1 MITLQDLKQAL
12 DTGKTITDQNDNEV
26 SMYSGGGGYY
36 LNETLY
42 DWHQIESLFSHPSL
56 WRIRDQIGAT
66 PAYNGTGANWIEQD
80 EKGQYKDP
88 AMMVV
93 PIDEWNALQDELKK
107 AREIPPFIQ
116 QVLSI
121 QNETIDGF
129 VTWMDG
135 LTEVDKIFLLNAW
148 LHIRQYMNNDARE
161 WEQIRKRIYP

>member
-1 MITLQDLKQAL
+1 MTTLHDLKQAL
-12 DTGKTITDQNDNEV
+12 DSGETITDGVAIIYKSIDNSRYIFHGSVITSELTWDKV
-26 SMYSGGGGYY
+26 KDLISP
-36 LNETLY
+36 
-42 DWHQIESLFSHPSL
+42 DI
-56 WRIRDQIGAT
+56 WRIRDQIGA
-66 PAYNGTGANWIEQD
+66 
-80 EKGQYKDP
+80 DP
-88 AMMVV
+88 AMMAV
-93 PIDEWNALQDELKK
+93 PIDEWNALQEELKK